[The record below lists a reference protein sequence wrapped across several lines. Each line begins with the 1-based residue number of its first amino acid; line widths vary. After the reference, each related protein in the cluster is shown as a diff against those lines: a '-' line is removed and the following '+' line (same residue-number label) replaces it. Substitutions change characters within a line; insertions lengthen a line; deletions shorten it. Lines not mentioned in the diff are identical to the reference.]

1 MINLDLINCSGIG
14 VCLIIYIYLGCQ
26 NILGSIEL
34 IVVYF
39 LGIEF
44 IFYLQFYLKNKS
56 VFIKLEN

>member
-14 VCLIIYIYLGCQ
+14 VCLIIYIYLACQ
-26 NILGSIEL
+26 KILGSIEL

-44 IFYLQFYLKNKS
+44 IFYLQFYLKNK
-56 VFIKLEN
+56 